1 MSILKRRPTFFLL
14 LVLAFLFRLG
24 FGLCS
29 AFQDPDSTQIYL
41 LGLKFY
47 ATRAWPY
54 FGPDVVWGEIQIPG
68 ALQGLLVGGPF
79 FLLPIAE
86 APYIFLGII
95 SFLSLCLLAWY
106 CCKRLPGLPRWFVW
120 TWLLTCPWT
129 LSLSTNIYN
138 PSYLLA
144 GGILFFVGA
153 LEIYPFTTRK
163 LIDIRLANIML
174 GFSLFWAMQLH
185 LSWVVLVPYTIIA
198 FYYQAKE
205 GGRGLLKGIAWFA
218 LGGTIT
224 GSLLLPTYLK
234 YGVARGSGGTN
245 GTVAP
250 NFSNLTSIAG
260 ILKRSISFAVFD
272 VTSFIGPHTVDRIAF
287 FKAEP
292 WLIPIVLFL
301 SVIGIMQAIALI
313 VFWFKKDSEQ
323 SDWRAIKYLVLFNVC
338 LIYVSFLFSIKPPQS
353 NHLYITFPLP
363 MIYSLY
369 VWNRLLKEK
378 GWQRLAK
385 AFVACGIIFHV
396 GLALYNFPRTSLYP
410 VRARV
415 QAAID
420 NKDYRILGERRPNTL
435 Y

>member
-14 LVLAFLFRLG
+14 LSLAFLFRLG

-47 ATRAWPY
+47 TTRAWPY
-54 FGPDVVWGEIQIPG
+54 FGPDVVWGEIQVPG

-79 FLLPIAE
+79 FLLPVAE
-86 APYIFLGII
+86 APYILLGII
-95 SFLSLCLLAWY
+95 SFFSLCLLAWY

-120 TWLLTCPWT
+120 TWLLTSPWT
-129 LSLSTNIYN
+129 LNLSTNIYN

-144 GGILFFVGA
+144 GSILFFVGA

-163 LIDIRLANIML
+163 LIDVRLANLML

-185 LSWVVLVPYTIIA
+185 LSWVVLAPYVLIA
-198 FYYQAKE
+198 FYCQAKE
-205 GGRGLLKGIAWFA
+205 GGVRLLKAIAWFA

-234 YGVARGSGGTN
+234 YGFRQGTGGTN
-245 GTVAP
+245 WAVAP
-250 NFSNLTSIAG
+250 NLHNLSSIVG
-260 ILKRSISFAVFD
+260 IIKRSISFAVFD
-272 VTSFIGPHTVDRIAF
+272 VTSFIGGHSAERITF
-287 FKAEP
+287 FKAGP

-301 SVIGIMQAIALI
+301 SVIGIAQAIALI
-313 VFWFKKDSEQ
+313 VFWFRKDSEQ
-323 SDWRAIKYLVLFNVC
+323 PDWRAIKYLVVFNVL

-353 NHLYITFPLP
+353 NHLYISFPLL

-369 VWNRLLKEK
+369 CWNRILKGK
-378 GWQRLAK
+378 QWQRVAK
-385 AFVACGIIFHV
+385 VFLACGIIFHI
-396 GLALYNFPRTSLYP
+396 GLALYNLPRTSLYP

-415 QAAID
+415 QSAID
-420 NKDYRILGERRPNTL
+420 EKDYHILGERRPNTL